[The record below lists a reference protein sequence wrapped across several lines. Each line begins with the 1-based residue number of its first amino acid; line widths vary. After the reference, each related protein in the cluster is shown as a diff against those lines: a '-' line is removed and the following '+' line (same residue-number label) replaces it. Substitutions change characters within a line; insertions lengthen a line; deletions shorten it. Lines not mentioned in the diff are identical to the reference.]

1 MDTHYVDWFRSTSP
15 YINANRGKTFVLAL
29 RGEVVQH
36 ENFSVLVQDIVLLQS
51 LGIRLVLCLGASPQ
65 IAENLRA
72 AGLPVH
78 ELGEAQI
85 LDEHGISIASATLG
99 NLRARLEASLAQGV
113 VGAPV
118 KTAPLRAVSG
128 NFITAKPAG
137 VIDGV
142 DCKLLG
148 QVRKVDAQ
156 GIAAQLEAANI
167 VIVPA
172 LAGSPSGEL
181 FSLDVE
187 SMACAV
193 AAELNADKLIL
204 FNEADGIITA
214 DGLIREL
221 SLEQARALLETQRLD
236 SQPAS
241 IAQQLRCATDAC
253 KQGVRRTQI
262 VSYTNASALLTELFS
277 RDGSGTL
284 ISQDMFESIR
294 TASIEDIS
302 SVLELIE
309 PLEHDGTL
317 VRRSREKLE
326 EEIHL
331 FSVMLRDSTVIA
343 CAALYPFPGSKA
355 GELACVATRP
365 EYRNSGR
372 AVKLLEHCITQAN
385 ELGINKLFVLTTKTA
400 HWFVEN
406 GFVECD
412 KSALPD
418 ERQAPYNLQRNS
430 KILARDI

>member
-1 MDTHYVDWFRSTSP
+1 MDWFRSTSP

-29 RGEVVQH
+29 RGELVQH
-36 ENFSVLVQDIVLLQS
+36 DNFSVLVQDIVLLQS
-51 LGIRLVLCLGASPQ
+51 LGIRLVLCLGANPQ
-65 IAENLRA
+65 ITENLRA
-72 AGLPVH
+72 AGLPVQPI
-78 ELGEAQI
+78 GEAQI
-85 LDEHGISIASATLG
+85 LDDEGISIASATLG

-113 VGAPV
+113 VGAPM
-118 KTAPLRAVSG
+118 KTEPLRAVSG
-128 NFITAKPAG
+128 NFVTAKPAG

-142 DCKLLG
+142 DCKLHG

-156 GIAAQLEAANI
+156 GIATQLDAANI

-187 SMACAV
+187 AMACAV
-193 AAELNADKLIL
+193 AAKLNADKLIL
-204 FNEADGIITA
+204 FNEADGVVTC
-214 DGLIREL
+214 DGLVREL
-221 SLEQARALLETQRLD
+221 SLDQAQALLSTQQLE
-236 SQPAS
+236 QQGNV
-241 IAQQLRCATDAC
+241 AQQLRCATEAC
-253 KQGVRRTQI
+253 EKGVLRTQI

-284 ISQDMFESIR
+284 ISRDKFESIR
-294 TASIEDIS
+294 VASIEDIS
-302 SVLELIE
+302 SILELIE
-309 PLEHDGTL
+309 PLEQDGTL

-331 FSVMLRDSTVIA
+331 FSVMLRDSTVVA

-372 AVKLLEHCITQAN
+372 AVKLLQHCIAQAG

-406 GFVECD
+406 GFAECD
-412 KSALPD
+412 KSDLPD